1 MSDAKRSRKKYFQN
15 FWKYRFLLKEIVNK
29 NVKLQYRNSVL
40 GMFWTFLQPLLTTI
54 VLILIFGRL
63 FNRGGGPGEYP
74 MYLLCGRL
82 LYEFFTQSTKR
93 GMRSIRNSAS
103 VIKKVYVPKYIYPL
117 SNVISSFIT
126 FCISLIVLVAVMLYF
141 IIRYQGETAIHFSWN
156 MLLSVV
162 PVGVLLVLCLGVGL
176 LLSVLDVYFK
186 DIEYIYDVFTML
198 LFYATPILYK
208 VDQMSFSPIVAKVI
222 EANPLYSVISMFRY
236 FIIGG
241 TWDWNWLIY
250 SSIFSAVLFVISV
263 FIFYKAQDKFILHI

>member
-1 MSDAKRSRKKYFQN
+1 MIRQPSFLTAFRKL
-15 FWKYRFLLKEIVNK
+15 R
-29 NVKLQYRNSVL
+29 
-40 GMFWTFLQPLLTTI
+40 
-54 VLILIFGRL
+54 IF
-63 FNRGGGPGEYP
+63 
-74 MYLLCGRL
+74 
-82 LYEFFTQSTKR
+82 S
-93 GMRSIRNSAS
+93 
-103 VIKKVYVPKYIYPL
+103 
-117 SNVISSFIT
+117 ISSFIT

-156 MLLSVV
+156 MLLAVV

-208 VDQMSFSPIVAKVI
+208 VDQMSFNPVVAKVI

-236 FIIGG
+236 FVIGG

-250 SSIFSAVLFVISV
+250 SAVFSIVLFVISV